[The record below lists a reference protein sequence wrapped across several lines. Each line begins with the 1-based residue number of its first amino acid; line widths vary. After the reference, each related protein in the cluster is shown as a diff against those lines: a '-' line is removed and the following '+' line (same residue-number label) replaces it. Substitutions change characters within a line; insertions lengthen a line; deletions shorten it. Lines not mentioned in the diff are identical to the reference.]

1 MNHLHVTRSLVSS
14 VVSLVLVAG
23 VAAPVSTAWAQA
35 AGDKAG
41 TKRLAVGDPAPAL
54 AVASW
59 VKGEQI
65 KAFEPGTAYVVD
77 FWATAIGPCRKS
89 IPHVG
94 RLAAKYKDK
103 GVKVIGVS
111 IWEETVDKDGKTY
124 RSPLPDIEKFV
135 AEMGD
140 KMDYGVAYGGDDAE
154 MVRTWMNAANRVSI
168 PTAFVVDKAGR
179 IAWIG
184 HPMEGLEE
192 TLEAVTSGAFDPKA
206 AQDAAKKKE
215 QQIAKARELGAKL
228 RQTLQGGRA
237 KEALEVCREMLRVDP
252 KLFPNACGIG
262 FQQVAVNLGQ
272 LDMAYEF
279 AKDVFA
285 GPLKDSEQDL
295 NTIAWTILTEPSIKN
310 RDLDLAMAMATRA
323 VEITQG
329 KDGPILD
336 TLARAHWEKGD
347 GAKAVETATRAV
359 VAAKADPRLPAA
371 AVEEIVQALET
382 YKAGRK

>member
-1 MNHLHVTRSLVSS
+1 MNHLARSFFPSIL
-14 VVSLVLVAG
+14 SLALVAG
-23 VAAPVSTAWAQA
+23 VAAPRSAAWAQGPA
-35 AGDKAG
+35 AKSGS
-41 TKRLAVGDPAPAL
+41 KRLGVGDPAPAL

-77 FWATAIGPCRKS
+77 FWGTDIGPCRKS
-89 IPHVG
+89 IPHLG

-111 IWEETVDKDGKTY
+111 IWEETVEKDGKTP
-124 RSPLPDIEKFV
+124 RSPLPAIEKFV

-140 KMDYGVAYGGDDAE
+140 KMNYSVAYGGDDAE
-154 MVRTWMNAANRVSI
+154 MVRTWMTAANRVSI
-168 PTAFVVDKAGR
+168 PTAFVVDKQGR
-179 IAWIG
+179 IAWLG

-215 QQIAKARELGAKL
+215 QQIAKARELGARL
-228 RQTLQGGRA
+228 RQALQGGRA
-237 KEALEVCREMLRVDP
+237 KESTEICREMLRVDP
-252 KLFPNACGIG
+252 KLFPNACGIA
-262 FQQVAVNLGQ
+262 FQQVAVNMGEQDL
-272 LDMAYEF
+272 AYAF
-279 AKDVFA
+279 ARDVFA

-295 NTIAWTILTEPSIKN
+295 NTIAWTILTEPAIKK
-310 RDLDLAMAMATRA
+310 RDLDLALAMATRA

-329 KDGPILD
+329 KDGPLLD
-336 TLARAHWEKGD
+336 TLARAHWEKGED
-347 GAKAVETATRAV
+347 AKAVEAATRAAT
-359 VAAKADPRLPAA
+359 AAKADPKLPAA
-371 AVEEIVQALET
+371 AVEEIVQALEK